1 MSNEKATVDWL
12 RWDRLLTAFVTA
24 FASEFKA
31 YSAPPNSS
39 VSMQWLGHTCFLFT
53 DAREDPSKSVSDA
66 GLYSQVSPT

>member
-1 MSNEKATVDWL
+1 MKRRQLIGYAGTG
-12 RWDRLLTAFVTA
+12 LLTAFVTA

-31 YSAPPNSS
+31 INPHSS